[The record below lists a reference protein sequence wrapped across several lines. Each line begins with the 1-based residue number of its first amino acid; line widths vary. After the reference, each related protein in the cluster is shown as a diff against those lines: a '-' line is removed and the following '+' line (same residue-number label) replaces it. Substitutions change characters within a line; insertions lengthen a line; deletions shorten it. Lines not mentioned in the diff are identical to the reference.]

1 MSDAEAK
8 LAAFWRQDRPPV
20 SDAAFRLA
28 VLERRARRRF
38 NRTTGWIAACG
49 VLALGVVG
57 AVSPHMPAANISQ
70 SMAGMVPVLSVVV
83 TGACVLLAF
92 TRARQSF

>member
-8 LAAFWRQDRPPV
+8 LAAFFREDRPKT

-28 VLERRARRRF
+28 VLERRARRQF
-38 NRTTGWIAACG
+38 YRTTGWIAAGG
-49 VLALGVVG
+49 VLALGCV
-57 AVSPHMPAANISQ
+57 AAISPHIPAANISPP
-70 SMAGMVPVLSVVV
+70 MTGTVPLLSVVV

-92 TRARQSF
+92 TRTRQTF